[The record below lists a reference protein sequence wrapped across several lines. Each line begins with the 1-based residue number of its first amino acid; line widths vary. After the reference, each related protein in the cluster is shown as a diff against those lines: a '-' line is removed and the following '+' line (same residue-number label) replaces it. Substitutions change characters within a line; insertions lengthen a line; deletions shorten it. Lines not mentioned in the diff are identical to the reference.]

1 MKRYL
6 KITGCIFAGIL
17 IMTILAI
24 VGQKIFKTY
33 ADTPTKEATVSKV
46 TYEFEAEDINATTGT
61 AHNIRVK
68 SKDESNTSKSLSIP
82 NTITVDNIKY
92 TVDSIGN
99 GTTSAL
105 GETTGWESI
114 TIPTNITTINAN
126 AFKDCTTLKTVS
138 FTKTSKCGK
147 IGEYAFYGCTALSN
161 IKGNESNNRMPSS
174 IIENNNTFLWII
186 SAIIYTSYNSITL
199 IGLTG
204 IMNKYLKNKRECIEV
219 ATLTSSIIMALGI
232 IIYLLLINM
241 DKQVEIPMLYIAN
254 KFGGIYKYLYSI
266 TILIAIFTTAISEG
280 YSFLENVS
288 KNNKSIYRIINIIMC
303 TLAVPISLLGFA
315 NLVNIVY
322 PIFGIIGMVQ
332 IISILCH
339 R

>member
-1 MKRYL
+1 MHHGQEIYSFFYVFGKW
-6 KITGCIFAGIL
+6 GIL
-17 IMTILAI
+17 GIMIASILLGIIIYKTLIISKKNNLNSYNELLNKIIKNKKIKKIIKIIINIFLISSFYIMIAGFSAYFHQEYNINKIISSLFLVILCYFTFNKNAEKIIQINTILI
-24 VGQKIFKTY
+24 PIIIIIFIIFGINNINKIETQ
-33 ADTPTKEATVSKV
+33 SI
-46 TYEFEAEDINATTGT
+46 AE
-61 AHNIRVK
+61 K
-68 SKDESNTSKSLSIP
+68 Q
-82 NTITVDNIKY
+82 
-92 TVDSIGN
+92 
-99 GTTSAL
+99 
-105 GETTGWESI
+105 
-114 TIPTNITTINAN
+114 
-126 AFKDCTTLKTVS
+126 
-138 FTKTSKCGK
+138 
-147 IGEYAFYGCTALSN
+147 
-161 IKGNESNNRMPSS
+161 NN
-174 IIENNNTFLWII
+174 FLWII

-204 IMNKYLKNKRECIEV
+204 IMNKHLKSRKNCIEV
-219 ATLTSSIIMALGI
+219 AILTSIIIMALGI

-288 KNNKSIYRIINIIMC
+288 KNNKKIYTTVNTIMC

-322 PIFGIIGMVQ
+322 PIFGVIGMIQ
-332 IISILCH
+332 IISILYY

>member
-1 MKRYL
+1 MHHGQEIYSFFY
-6 KITGCIFAGIL
+6 IFGKWGIL
-17 IMTILAI
+17 GIIIASVLLGIIIYKTLIISKKYNLNSYNELLNRVVNNQKIKKIIKIIINIFLISSFYIMIAGFSAYFHQEYNINKIISSIFLVILCYFTFNKNAEKIIQINTILI
-24 VGQKIFKTY
+24 PIIIIIFIIFGINNINKI
-33 ADTPTKEATVSKV
+33 E
-46 TYEFEAEDINATTGT
+46 N
-61 AHNIRVK
+61 
-68 SKDESNTSKSLSIP
+68 SN
-82 NTITVDNIKY
+82 
-92 TVDSIGN
+92 
-99 GTTSAL
+99 
-105 GETTGWESI
+105 
-114 TIPTNITTINAN
+114 
-126 AFKDCTTLKTVS
+126 
-138 FTKTSKCGK
+138 
-147 IGEYAFYGCTALSN
+147 
-161 IKGNESNNRMPSS
+161 

>member
-1 MKRYL
+1 MHHGQEIYSFFY
-6 KITGCIFAGIL
+6 IFGKWGIL
-17 IMTILAI
+17 GIIIASVLLGIIIYKTLIISKKYNLNSYNELLNRVVNNQKIKKIIKIIINIFLISSFYIMIAGFSAYFHQEYNINKIISSIALVILCYITFNKNAEKIIQINTILI
-24 VGQKIFKTY
+24 PIIIIIFIIFGINNINKI
-33 ADTPTKEATVSKV
+33 E
-46 TYEFEAEDINATTGT
+46 N
-61 AHNIRVK
+61 
-68 SKDESNTSKSLSIP
+68 SN
-82 NTITVDNIKY
+82 
-92 TVDSIGN
+92 
-99 GTTSAL
+99 
-105 GETTGWESI
+105 
-114 TIPTNITTINAN
+114 
-126 AFKDCTTLKTVS
+126 
-138 FTKTSKCGK
+138 
-147 IGEYAFYGCTALSN
+147 
-161 IKGNESNNRMPSS
+161 

-315 NLVNIVY
+315 NLVNIIY
-322 PIFGIIGMVQ
+322 PIFGIVGMIQ
-332 IISILCH
+332 IIYILISK
-339 R
+339 